1 MRKFSEWRE
10 RRECME
16 RGGCRL
22 TPQCTTPH
30 LHCAIWLQPPGHVLL
45 PVKETALALA
55 TSWQFNHNISS
66 ACFRIFFGIS
76 KISLSVVCYDTLSLF
91 WQFRVKIAIISSL
104 MILFAETESALHT
117 GQRQR
122 PTPPNSQNSR
132 TLVVTWRDPPIYYIC
147 NREKTIEKSTVCP
160 RCQVTKKLPILWSQT
175 KTHLYWI
182 TLDHLP

>member
-1 MRKFSEWRE
+1 MLFSIPE
-10 RRECME
+10 
-16 RGGCRL
+16 
-22 TPQCTTPH
+22 TPNPH
-30 LHCAIWLQPPGHVLL
+30 LQFVLWLKP
-45 PVKETALALA
+45 TYRIRA
-55 TSWQFNHNISS
+55 THSGPCIMWTIQQHSS
-66 ACFRIFFGIS
+66 IVPASVFSLGFQ
-76 KISLSVVCYDTLSLF
+76 ISLSVVCYDTLSLF

-104 MILFAETESALHT
+104 MIPFAETESALHT
-117 GQRQR
+117 GQWQR
-122 PTPPNSQNSR
+122 PTPPNTQNSR